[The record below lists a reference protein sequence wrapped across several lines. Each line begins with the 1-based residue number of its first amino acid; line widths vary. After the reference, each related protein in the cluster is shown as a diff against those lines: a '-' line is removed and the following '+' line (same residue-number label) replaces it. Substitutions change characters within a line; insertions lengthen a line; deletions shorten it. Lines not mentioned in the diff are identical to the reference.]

1 MQSRSEFNKEFHFLL
16 CVYID
21 IYSKYGW
28 IVPLKDNKGITIT
41 NAFQKNLNE
50 SVHKLNKIWVD
61 KGRILQ
67 QTNEIMVTRRY
78 RNVFNI

>member
-1 MQSRSEFNKEFHFLL
+1 MQSISEFNKDFHFLL
-16 CVYID
+16 CVID

-28 IVPLKDNKGITIT
+28 IVPLKDNKGIIIT
-41 NAFQKNLNE
+41 NAFRKNLNE
-50 SVHKLNKIWVD
+50 SGHKLNKIWVD

-67 QTNEIMVTRRY
+67 QTNEIMVTRWY